1 MKKLL
6 LVLFFIVSTLLVKA
20 QTSHKVVEVRYEVYE
35 NKQWV
40 VKNKKSVFSIYVNI
54 DGSNISITNK
64 EQFTFKTYGR
74 KNVTTYPTH
83 KSYFWS
89 AYDKNG
95 KYVTV
100 MIKTNVDDDTILE
113 VATLYPGYC
122 FAYEIDEK

>member
-1 MKKLL
+1 
-6 LVLFFIVSTLLVKA
+6 VSTLLVKA

-54 DGSNISITNK
+54 DGSNINITNE
-64 EQFTFKTYGR
+64 EQSTFKTYGR

-100 MIKTNVDDDTILE
+100 MIKTSVDGENILE

>member
-1 MKKLL
+1 
-6 LVLFFIVSTLLVKA
+6 
-20 QTSHKVVEVRYEVYE
+20 VEVRYEVYE

-54 DGSNISITNK
+54 EGSNISITNK
-64 EQFTFKTYGR
+64 EQFTFKTYG
-74 KNVTTYPTH
+74 KANVTTYPTH

-89 AYDKNG
+89 AYDKNS

-100 MIKTNVDDDTILE
+100 MIKTSVDDENILE
-113 VATLYPGYC
+113 VATLYDGYC